1 MTLALLVFGRIVA
14 GSWSNVLQ
22 KRLTLAGL
30 HPALIVTVT
39 FALLAIGVAP
49 ALAWLDAGA
58 LPRAF
63 WMSMMLAAL
72 FETPGNV
79 LLVQAIRLTD
89 LSLFGPLNA
98 YKPVVALLPGILLL
112 GEVPSLQGLAGIGII
127 LLGSFFLS
135 PGGER
140 AGFRAF
146 ARLLRERGFWYR
158 ILSLVFGAVGAI
170 FLKAA
175 MREATPEHTFMAW
188 ALLNVP
194 MALLCLRVAAPGVL
208 RTSGAT
214 LRRHAGRLLGLA
226 LLILAMQYLT
236 LAVFDRM
243 LVSYALALFQ
253 VSMVLNVLF
262 GFVLFREAHTGR
274 RAFGSLIML
283 AGAAVILLG

>member
-1 MTLALLVFGRIVA
+1 MTLSLLVLGRILA

-39 FALLAIGVAP
+39 FGLLALGVAP
-49 ALAWLDAGA
+49 GLVWLDAGG

-63 WMSMMLAAL
+63 WISMMLAAL

-79 LLVQAIRLTD
+79 LMVQAIRMTD

-112 GEVPSLQGLAGIGII
+112 GEVPTGPGVLGIGII

-135 PGGER
+135 PAGER
-140 AGFRAF
+140 AGVRAF
-146 ARLLRERGFWYR
+146 GRLLRERGFWYR

-175 MREATPEHTFMAW
+175 VREATPEHTFMAW

-194 MALLCLRVAAPGVL
+194 MALLCLRVTAPGAL
-208 RTSGAT
+208 RGSGVA
-214 LRRHAGRLLGLA
+214 LRHNAGRLLGLA

-236 LAVFDRM
+236 LAVFERM
-243 LVSYALALFQ
+243 LVAYALALFQ

-274 RAFGSLIML
+274 RAIGSLIML
-283 AGAAVILLG
+283 TGAAVILLG